1 MYNMI
6 NILTELIDRQI
17 KIDSK
22 ISTEKAMYIHQ
33 KQLDQLK
40 TMTQPEKVVVIY
52 GARRTGKTTL
62 LNEFLKGE
70 SLPYLLVNGED
81 IDVQGY
87 LSSQSIEKLTSF
99 VGSATL
105 LVVDEAQKIPNIGI
119 NLKLIV
125 DHIPGIRIIATG
137 SSSFDLARSMGEPL
151 TGRKFTLKL
160 FPLAQM
166 EITQIEMRHQTDAH
180 LESRLI
186 YGSYPE
192 VVLTQDNR
200 MREQYLKELVSSYLY
215 KDILELEGVRNASKI
230 SRLLQLIAFQ
240 IGKEVSYTE
249 LGTSLGMS
257 KNTVERYLDLLEK
270 AFVLQR
276 LPGFSRN
283 LRNEITKNSRYCF
296 LDNGIRNALISNFNS
311 LELRNDVGELWE
323 NYLIMERLKRQ
334 EYLGEIANTYFWRTY
349 TRKELDLVEER
360 GGRLYGY
367 EMKWGKEKPKAP
379 KEWTSAYPES
389 SYMLVNRENYLDFIL

>member
-6 NILTELIDRQI
+6 NILTELMDRLI
-17 KIDSK
+17 TIDSK
-22 ISTEKAMYIHQ
+22 TSTENAMYIHQ

-62 LNEFLKGE
+62 LSEFLKSE
-70 SLPYLLVNGED
+70 SMPYLLVNGED
-81 IDVQGY
+81 IDVQVY

-125 DHIPGIRIIATG
+125 DHIPGIRVIATG

-166 EITQIEMRHQTDAH
+166 EIMQIETRHQTDAN

-186 YGSYPE
+186 YGTYPE

-230 SRLLQLIAFQ
+230 SRLLQLLAFQ
-240 IGKEVSYTE
+240 IGKEVSFTE

-334 EYLGEIANTYFWRTY
+334 EYLGEMANTYFWRTY

-379 KEWTSAYPES
+379 KEWTSSYPES
-389 SYMLVNRENYLDFIL
+389 SYMLVNRENYLGFIL